1 MAFNEMASRRLAQL
15 ACSVLCDPET
25 PEEAKSLAGYVL
37 SQIPDHLWPRN
48 NALLNY
54 ACYER
59 VARARAMPP
68 SLSGYAEYMLKTVEP
83 GALR

>member
-1 MAFNEMASRRLAQL
+1 MALSEMSFQRLAMLASR
-15 ACSVLCDPET
+15 VLCDPYA
-25 PEEAKSLAGYVL
+25 PEDAKSLAGTVL

-59 VARARAMPP
+59 VAQAKAMPP
-68 SLSGYAEYMLKTVEP
+68 SLSGYAEYMLKTVE
-83 GALR
+83 